1 MSINNGHFSRSVS
14 IIGCGYT
21 PLGDVLKTPEML
33 GMTEREL
40 FAWAA
45 IEAMEDANIEAK
57 DIDAFYFGQVG
68 PNLFANQCASSG
80 GIGEWIGMR
89 GKPSISHD
97 EACSTFNMGLQL
109 AVQAVASGVYDVVLA
124 GTSNAAQSHFPLGYP
139 PHLREKNPDFMFE
152 LESLVDDA
160 AYCLP
165 GNNMFS
171 ILDGGAVSYAQKYNV
186 SFEDLRK
193 AMNQAAI
200 IARWNAVHNPKATYS
215 KQTYEEEAKSKGF
228 ATVEDYFNSPFNPPI
243 AVVQHLFHSTLVC
256 DGGGAVIVCP
266 TDKAKDYTKY
276 PVEIIGMGE
285 SSMIGNHVFGTPFEI
300 DRLAFERAY
309 RMANIHDPYT
319 EIDYMSI
326 HDCSAQHYFTTTEA
340 GGYFKPGE
348 GWKAVLEGRIAH
360 DGDKPVNTSGGR
372 LSAGHT
378 LSGPGGV
385 EFTEAVGQMRGI
397 NGDRQMP
404 KPPKVCVV
412 QGYGGGWN
420 SNVVVLKRSF

>member
-40 FAWAA
+40 FTWAA

-68 PNLFANQCASSG
+68 PSLFANQCASSG

-186 SFEDLRK
+186 SFEETL
-193 AMNQAAI
+193 
-200 IARWNAVHNPKATYS
+200 
-215 KQTYEEEAKSKGF
+215 
-228 ATVEDYFNSPFNPPI
+228 YFC
-243 AVVQHLFHSTLVC
+243 A
-256 DGGGAVIVCP
+256 
-266 TDKAKDYTKY
+266 
-276 PVEIIGMGE
+276 
-285 SSMIGNHVFGTPFEI
+285 
-300 DRLAFERAY
+300 
-309 RMANIHDPYT
+309 
-319 EIDYMSI
+319 
-326 HDCSAQHYFTTTEA
+326 
-340 GGYFKPGE
+340 
-348 GWKAVLEGRIAH
+348 
-360 DGDKPVNTSGGR
+360 
-372 LSAGHT
+372 
-378 LSGPGGV
+378 
-385 EFTEAVGQMRGI
+385 
-397 NGDRQMP
+397 
-404 KPPKVCVV
+404 
-412 QGYGGGWN
+412 
-420 SNVVVLKRSF
+420 